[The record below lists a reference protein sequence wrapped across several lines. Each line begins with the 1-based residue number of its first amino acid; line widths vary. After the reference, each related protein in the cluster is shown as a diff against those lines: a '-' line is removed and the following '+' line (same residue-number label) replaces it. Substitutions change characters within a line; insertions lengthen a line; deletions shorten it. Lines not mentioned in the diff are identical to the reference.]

1 MNALWPLT
9 AICTS
14 AMEML
19 SEKGGEA
26 GRRKPAIMA
35 DAAYAVLSKNSKD
48 FTGNFLIDE
57 DVLKAEGIT
66 DFDRLVI
73 LLNLQNS

>member
-9 AICTS
+9 AIWTA

-19 SEKGGEA
+19 SDKGGEA
-26 GRRKPAIMA
+26 GSRKPSIMA

-48 FTGNFLIDE
+48 FTGNFCIDE
-57 DVLKAEGIT
+57 DILKAEGVT
-66 DFDRLVI
+66 DFDR
-73 LLNLQNS
+73 